1 MGRGGS
7 KCRFPALC
15 AATAPSGRRRSRRVE
30 ALQAIAAPGFNAS
43 LDFPF
48 LVEKTQEPDRRDRQ
62 HEHHRPGEEV
72 DEGAVLAFFLLQSG
86 FLVFGRAPIAHPLRL
101 ATPAP
106 GPSASVALAKI
117 ALASSP
123 AVA

>member
-1 MGRGGS
+1 MQAWIF
-7 KCRFPALC
+7 RF
-15 AATAPSGRRRSRRVE
+15 SSRKPKSQI
-30 ALQAIAAPGFNAS
+30 AAIANMSTTAA
-43 LDFPF
+43 
-48 LVEKTQEPDRRDRQ
+48 
-62 HEHHRPGEEV
+62 GEEV

-86 FLVFGRAPIAHPLRL
+86 FLVFGGPAIAHPLRL
-101 ATPAP
+101 ATLAP